1 MSDYLWN
8 PLHEPDPD
16 VKAFEERLAPLRREP
31 PSLRELPDRSPSLPP
46 SWRRL
51 FVAAPALL
59 AASLLVAAS
68 LAFLA
73 RGKGWEVRWE
83 GERTTRLARGE
94 WLETGGATARL
105 RVGRIGTLT
114 LEPGTRLRL
123 VSDSPRDHRVAL
135 ARGTVHAEIQ
145 APPRRF
151 FVETPVTTAIDLG
164 CAYTL
169 STDEAGNG
177 LLRVRAGWVSFERR
191 TAGAL
196 DEVVVPAGAS
206 CRVSARRGPG
216 VPAWDDAPEPFLSAL
231 ARWEESA
238 ESAGDAPPLDD
249 LLRAARPRDGL
260 TLLALAPRLDIAG
273 REAVFDR
280 LADLSPTAALPSRD
294 RFVAG
299 DAGAREALRLVL
311 GLPTP

>member
-1 MSDYLWN
+1 MSDYLWD
-8 PLHEPDPD
+8 PSREPDPA
-16 VKAFEERLAPLRREP
+16 VKSLEERLAPLRREP
-31 PSLRELPDRSPSLPP
+31 PPLPELLDRSPGLPP
-46 SWRRL
+46 AWRRAFL
-51 FVAAPALL
+51 AAPLLL
-59 AASLLVAAS
+59 AASMLLAAA

-73 RGKGWEVRWE
+73 RGKGWEVRWD

-105 RVGRIGTLT
+105 SVGRIGTLT
-114 LEPGTRLRL
+114 LEPGTLLRL

-135 ARGTVHAEIQ
+135 ARGTVHAVIQ

-169 STDEAGNG
+169 STDEAGDG

-191 TAGAL
+191 TPEGV

-216 VPAWDDAPEPFLSAL
+216 VPAWDDAPEPFLTAL
-231 ARWEESA
+231 ARWEEGA
-238 ESAGDAPPLDD
+238 ERAGDDPPIDD

-260 TLLALAPRLDIAG
+260 TLLALVPRLGAEG
-273 REAVFDR
+273 RAAVFDR
-280 LADLSPTAALPSRD
+280 LAALSPKAALLPREP
-294 RFVAG
+294 FVAG
-299 DAGAREALRLVL
+299 EPAACDAMRRAL

>member
-1 MSDYLWN
+1 MSDYLWD
-8 PLHEPDPD
+8 PTREPDPA
-16 VKAFEERLAPLRREP
+16 VRALEERLAPLRREP
-31 PSLRELPDRSPSLPP
+31 PPLPALPDRSPALPAA
-46 SWRRL
+46 WRRAFL
-51 FVAAPALL
+51 AAPLLL
-59 AASLLVAAS
+59 AASMLLVAA

-73 RGKGWEVRWE
+73 RGAGWEVRWE

-105 RVGRIGTLT
+105 SVGRIGTLT

-135 ARGTVHAEIQ
+135 ARGTVHAVIQ

-191 TAGAL
+191 TAGGV

-206 CRVSARRGPG
+206 CRVSARAGPG
-216 VPAWDDAPEPFLSAL
+216 VPAWVDAPEPFLSAL
-231 ARWEESA
+231 ARWEEAA
-238 ESAGDAPPLDD
+238 ESAVVAPPLDD
-249 LLRAARPRDGL
+249 VLRGARPRDGL
-260 TLLALAPRLDIAG
+260 TLLALAPRLDAAG
-273 REAVFDR
+273 RAAVFDR
-280 LADLSPTAALPSRD
+280 LAALSPKAALPSREA
-294 RFVAG
+294 FVTG
-299 DAGAREALRLVL
+299 DAGASEAIRGAL
-311 GLPTP
+311 GLPAP